1 MFLLNFQMASVFIVA
16 LLLLLVL
23 ASVYLFFLFK
33 KKQAELCVPQ
43 SNCYENSYRLLS
55 DAIVI
60 LNDNKKLVYLN
71 PAAEEMLGCKL
82 RSMMGRDYRDA
93 FDFKHL
99 VSRNL
104 LSPIIGLDAEK
115 TCECLLATVMNK
127 SFSIDLKYSPL
138 FKYESDEGDSGYL
151 LVFRDIT
158 QKKLNESHLSNLTRH
173 DSLTEMLN
181 AKSFEVE
188 IKHLIDN
195 SHRYSSKH
203 VLVYFSIDQFQNIN
217 DSIGYSGADNLIIAL
232 AGIIKKHVKKFDIVG
247 KVGGGEF
254 AVVFRDDALPMAIKT
269 TKEILKAVEGCN
281 FKALG
286 KQYPTTLSA
295 GFVVIDGVTTSAA
308 RAITEASVACN
319 VARKHGGNQ
328 LNAYRVDNDE
338 IKRLEGNLEWIVTLK
353 KAMKE
358 DLFQMYAQPIH
369 LLDAVE
375 YKKSFSHYELLIRLF
390 DEKGNLIAPDEF
402 LSAAEYYSMMPQI
415 DRWVVRNVLGQ
426 ISKMPNQQPLPVF
439 AINLSGQ
446 SLNDPRF
453 LDYVIEEVKT
463 SGVDPQMLCFEI
475 TEQVAVE
482 DLNLVNQFISSLKA
496 LGSKFS
502 LDDFGTGVS
511 GFSYLRAL
519 DVDYLKIDGSF
530 VKNIDTD
537 EVSRSMVQSISQVGH
552 TMKLKVI
559 AEYVENQNI
568 LDILREIGVD
578 YGQGYHILRPGPLLE
593 VAGHHLKSSGEG

>member
-1 MFLLNFQMASVFIVA
+1 MPLLNLPIASVFIVA

-23 ASVYLFFLFK
+23 AGVYILFSFK
-33 KKQAELCVPQ
+33 KRAEFCVPQ
-43 SNCYENSYRLLS
+43 SNCYENSYRPLS
-55 DAIVI
+55 DAIII
-60 LNDNKKLVYLN
+60 LNNEKKFVYLN

-82 RSMMGRDYRDA
+82 RSMMGRDYKDA

-99 VSRNL
+99 VSGNFL
-104 LSPIIGLDAEK
+104 PQIIGCNAEK
-115 TCECLLATVMNK
+115 TCECLLETVMNQ
-127 SFSIDLKYSPL
+127 SFSIDLKYSP
-138 FKYESDEGDSGYL
+138 FFRYENDKEDSGYL

-158 QKKLNESHLSNLTRH
+158 QQKLNESHLSSLTRH
-173 DSLTEMLN
+173 DSLTDMLN
-181 AKSFEVE
+181 AKSFEIE

-195 SHRYSSKH
+195 SHKYSSKH

-232 AGIIKKHVKKFDIVG
+232 AEIIKKHVKKFDIVG

-254 AVVFRDDALPMAIKT
+254 AVVFRDDALPLAIKT
-269 TKEILKAVEGCN
+269 TKAILKAVEGCN
-281 FKALG
+281 FTALG
-286 KQYPTTLSA
+286 KQYPTTFSA
-295 GFVVIDGVTTSAA
+295 GFVIIDGVTTSSA

-328 LNAYRVDNDE
+328 LSAYRADNAE

-353 KAMKE
+353 KAIQE

-369 LLDAVE
+369 LLDIAGYE
-375 YKKSFSHYELLIRLF
+375 KSFSHYELLIRLF
-390 DEKGNLIAPDEF
+390 DKNGNLIAPDEF

-415 DRWVVRNVLGQ
+415 DRWVVKNVLGQ
-426 ISKMPNQQPLPVF
+426 ISKMPNQHPLPVF

-463 SGVDPQMLCFEI
+463 SGVNPQMLCFEI

-482 DLNLVNQFISSLKA
+482 DLSLVNQFISSLKA

-568 LDILREIGVD
+568 LDILREMGVD

-593 VAGHHLKSSGEG
+593 VAGHHLKSSAEE